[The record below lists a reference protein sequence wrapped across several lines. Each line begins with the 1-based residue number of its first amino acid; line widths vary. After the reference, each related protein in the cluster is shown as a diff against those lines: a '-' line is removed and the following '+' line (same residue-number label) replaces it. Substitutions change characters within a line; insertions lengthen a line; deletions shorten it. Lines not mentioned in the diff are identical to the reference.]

1 MLAAFASFLYR
12 GVFLV
17 GKDILFKTD
26 ESVFSYR
33 VGGILVRDG
42 KILLQR
48 DNAGDHAVIGGH
60 VSFLETTAETLKREY
75 QEEIH
80 AEIHVDDLLAVQ
92 ENFFMWGNKPCHQ
105 VHFYYAVH
113 LKQDTIP
120 LEGVF
125 SGYDELGGERIDLGF
140 VWVPLEELPNLSVYP
155 REIGHL
161 LEKHEG
167 VMYFVSNEL
176 E

>member
-12 GVFLV
+12 GVLFV

-125 SGYDELGGERIDLGF
+125 SGYDELGGERVDLDF
-140 VWVPLEELPNLSVYP
+140 VWVPLAELSNLSVYP

-167 VMYFVSNEL
+167 VMHFVSNEL

>member
-1 MLAAFASFLYR
+1 M
-12 GVFLV
+12 

-26 ESVFSYR
+26 EFVFSYR

-125 SGYDELGGERIDLGF
+125 SGYDELGGERVDLDFCMGTSRGTAQPF
-140 VWVPLEELPNLSVYP
+140 GLSSGD
-155 REIGHL
+155 RSSAGKARWCDAFCI
-161 LEKHEG
+161 
-167 VMYFVSNEL
+167 
-176 E
+176 